1 MRSATSE
8 TIKLGR
14 FELCAACVEYS
25 TAPVEYSANVQRR
38 IFHAPNTMHKLCLF
52 TLSRQ
57 TVLYF
62 VHCCNPNAMR
72 RKSSVARHFIV
83 ACSFFFFFFLGGGGG
98 AYD

>member
-38 IFHAPNTMHKLCLF
+38 IFHAPNAMHKLYLF
-52 TLSRQ
+52 TFSRQ
-57 TVLYF
+57 TVFFLCT
-62 VHCCNPNAMR
+62 VVIQMPCAESR
-72 RKSSVARHFIV
+72 SSVARHFHRGV
-83 ACSFFFFFFLGGGGG
+83 FFFFWGGGGG
-98 AYD
+98 DL

>member
-38 IFHAPNTMHKLCLF
+38 IFHAPNAMHKLYLF
-52 TLSRQ
+52 TFSRQ
-57 TVLYF
+57 TVF
-62 VHCCNPNAMR
+62 FFMHCCNPNAMR
-72 RKSSVARHFIV
+72 RKSVKRCGTFSSWR
-83 ACSFFFFFFLGGGGG
+83 LGGGGGG